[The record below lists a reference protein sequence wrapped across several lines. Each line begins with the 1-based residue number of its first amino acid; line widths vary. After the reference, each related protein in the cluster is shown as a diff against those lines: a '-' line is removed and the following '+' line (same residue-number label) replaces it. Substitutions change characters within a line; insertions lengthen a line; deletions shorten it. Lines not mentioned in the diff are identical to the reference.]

1 MSDRIKV
8 YVIEDSGTDL
18 FFVKSALETSNT
30 LLFSGHAYN
39 GKSAL
44 EFLNQTKVLPDLIL
58 MDINMPV
65 MDGLE
70 CLRSIRKND
79 VLKSIPVVMFSTSD
93 NPDDIKS
100 SFSNF
105 ASGYILKPN
114 TYDRYVSFVK
124 NLETYWSA
132 ISLLPP

>member
-93 NPDDIKS
+93 NPEDIKS

-114 TYDRYVSFVK
+114 TYDRYISFVK